1 MSIEQIIFLVRGFD
15 GALVLAPTE
24 GSDAPEIAWGDY
36 FFYYAPDGRVPQN
49 RQPYATI
56 ITKDYPDDTQS
67 HLDPPDRWR
76 LNIHV
81 GQAAFTELIGVGP
94 DAVREGV
101 AGARDFAATDEF
113 LPHPVYGALGWIAV
127 VNPGEGTMPTVT
139 ALLRQAHDDDQ
150 RRVTRRG

>member
-1 MSIEQIIFLVRGFD
+1 MTMEQILGELRSLPGV
-15 GALVLAPTE
+15 LELAPQA
-24 GSDAPEIAWGDY
+24 GSEHPDISWGDY